1 MAAALAALGVA
12 PAASA
17 AVTVSP
23 AQVVVDTGHGRA
35 VIDRAPFNIA
45 FQTAGGKTVLGEVST
60 RTHATHIALTEDP
73 EPFALQ
79 RQPDHAVY
87 APLTFE
93 VGREERAQW
102 TGSYWAGNLL
112 YDRHRGTM
120 ESATAVRSAQ
130 KRGNGVRL
138 GVKTTDTRRDL
149 IVDVTPDRG
158 GTIRVTARPT
168 EASGVIAMGDS
179 FASGRDEAFHGLGG
193 RHWGVNQRG
202 HTLYGWV
209 EQENIGGPAT
219 LGSTAL
225 LPGFVEQGA
234 GRSLASLGPSDLTNN
249 LPGGP
254 DHYMFPGGPGGA
266 YTVHNQFVSSR
277 PYAFLL
283 NRNELSRWRMDSDR
297 SDAWQVQATAPKL
310 DYTVAV
316 GAAHSA
322 TGAISAI
329 TGREL
334 LPPAWAQGPIV
345 WRANQNTGGQSAETY
360 RAKVEQDLADIARL
374 HPPLA
379 AYAFEGWGLLNDDA
393 YVRDV
398 IERLHAMGIKAILY
412 VRAFVADDALRTQ
425 SPGDVEDVTSHHLVA
440 AHPDGTPYAFGSLG
454 ATAYLLDFTNPAA
467 RRWFDARIQRM
478 LDLGADGF
486 MEDFGEQTLDGMR
499 FHDGNTG
506 AQMHNR
512 YPVLYHRTA
521 RRFVDAYQRA
531 HPGRSVWFFT
541 RAGFSGRPGSEASVQ
556 GEFPG
561 DETADWSQASGLAS
575 LAPDMLNRAIGGAF
589 GYTTDIGGYVDLL
602 TGPTDAELF
611 TRWSEWSALTPYFRV
626 HNSPTSGTRM
636 PWSFDD
642 ATYQRWVAMAELHNR
657 AVPLIRRLWAEARRT
672 GVPPVRPLWLQ
683 FPGDR
688 RAAAQNQEWTLGED
702 VLVAPVVTQG
712 AQGRAVY
719 FPRGC
724 WSRPDTGE
732 RFTGPATRAV
742 AAPLG
747 QLPYF
752 VRCGTRPF

>member
-1 MAAALAALGVA
+1 MLADTMGRALVAAALAALGVA

-35 VIDRAPFNIA
+35 VIDRAPFKIA
-45 FQTAGGKTVLGEVST
+45 FQTARGKTVLREVNAPGKAT
-60 RTHATHIALTEDP
+60 RIPPTEDP

-102 TGSYWAGNLL
+102 TGSYRAGNRL

-120 ESATAVRSAQ
+120 ESATAVRSAN
-130 KRGNGVRL
+130 KRGKGVRL
-138 GVKTTDTRRDL
+138 DVKTTDKQRDL
-149 IVDVTPDRG
+149 VVDVTPDRG

-168 EASGVIAMGDS
+168 GASGVIAMGDS

-202 HTLYGWV
+202 HTLYGWI

-219 LGSTAL
+219 LASASL
-225 LPGFVEQGA
+225 LPGFVEQGTV
-234 GRSLASLGPSDLTNN
+234 RTLASLGQSDLTNDI
-249 LPGGP
+249 PGGP

-266 YTVHNQFVSSR
+266 YTVHSQFVSSR
-277 PYAFLL
+277 PYAFLF

-297 SDAWQVQATAPKL
+297 ADAWQVQATAPKL
-310 DYTVAV
+310 GYTVAV
-316 GAAHSA
+316 GPARSA

-345 WRANQNTGGQSAETY
+345 WRANQNTGAQSAETY

-374 HPPLA
+374 HPPFA

-398 IERLHAMGIKAILY
+398 IDRLHAMGIRAILY

-425 SPGDVEDVTSHHLVA
+425 SPGDVEDVASHHLVA
-440 AHPDGTPYAFGSLG
+440 SHPDGTPYAFGSLG

-467 RRWFDARIQRM
+467 RAWFDARIQRM

-499 FHDGNTG
+499 FHDGSTG

-521 RRFVDAYQRA
+521 RRFVDAYERA
-531 HPGRSVWFFT
+531 HPD
-541 RAGFSGRPGSEASVQ
+541 A
-556 GEFPG
+556 
-561 DETADWSQASGLAS
+561 ASGSSPVPASRGGRGARPRCRASFPATRPPTGARHRGWRRLRRTCSTAS
-575 LAPDMLNRAIGGAF
+575 LAAPSG
-589 GYTTDIGGYVDLL
+589 
-602 TGPTDAELF
+602 
-611 TRWSEWSALTPYFRV
+611 TP
-626 HNSPTSGTRM
+626 PTSA
-636 PWSFDD
+636 
-642 ATYQRWVAMAELHNR
+642 ATSTCSPGPPTPSCSRGGR
-657 AVPLIRRLWAEARRT
+657 SGRR
-672 GVPPVRPLWLQ
+672 
-683 FPGDR
+683 
-688 RAAAQNQEWTLGED
+688 
-702 VLVAPVVTQG
+702 
-712 AQGRAVY
+712 
-719 FPRGC
+719 
-724 WSRPDTGE
+724 
-732 RFTGPATRAV
+732 
-742 AAPLG
+742 
-747 QLPYF
+747 
-752 VRCGTRPF
+752 